1 MSAPEHSKIAYI
13 NARLIDP
20 ASGFDETGALL
31 TDGNLIADFGPRLAA
46 DNLPQE
52 ALTIDCK
59 GMCLAPG
66 LVDMRAQLGEPGFEH
81 KETISSGSQSAA
93 AGGITSLACLPNTN
107 PPIDSVALVGF
118 IERRG
123 REAGMVNIYPYASI
137 TQGIRGDEITEMG
150 LLSASGAIAF
160 TDGLQAVGN
169 PKVMSRALSYAK
181 SFDLLLVQHPE
192 DPVLAEGGVMNSGEI
207 SSRLGLG
214 GISNVAEVIL
224 LERDIR
230 LLETTGGRYHAAHI
244 STALSVEVIRRAKER
259 GLDITCD
266 TAPFYFA
273 LNELAVGDYRTFAR
287 LSPPLRSEADREAIV
302 EGLKDGTIDAIASD
316 HAPHDEDS
324 KRQPF
329 AQAEA
334 GAVGFETLLAVS
346 LELYHNKTMSLP
358 DLLKALTASPAE
370 ILGLP
375 AGHLKA
381 GAPADIILFDP
392 DAPWQVKAD
401 DFISKSKNSPF
412 DDRPVQGRVARTVVG
427 GVPVYVAPD
436 LDKKG

>member
-1 MSAPEHSKIAYI
+1 MTKIAYI

-20 ASGFDETGALL
+20 ASGLDETGALL
-31 TDGNLIADFGPRLAA
+31 TDENLIVDFGPRLAA
-46 DNLPQE
+46 DILPE
-52 ALTIDCK
+52 DVMTIDCK
-59 GMCLAPG
+59 GMCLTPG

-93 AGGITSLACLPNTN
+93 AGGITSLACLPNTD

-118 IERRG
+118 IERRA
-123 REAGMVNIYPYASI
+123 REAAMVNIYPYAAI
-137 TQGIRGDEITEMG
+137 TQGMRGDEITEMG
-150 LLSASGAIAF
+150 LLSAAGAIAF
-160 TDGLQAVGN
+160 TDGLKAVGN

-192 DPVLAEGGVMNSGEI
+192 DPTLAEGGVMNSGEI
-207 SSRLGLG
+207 STRLGLG

-230 LLETTGGRYHAAHI
+230 LLEMTGGRYHAGHI
-244 STALSVEVIRRAKER
+244 STALSVNVIRRAKER
-259 GLDITCD
+259 GLNITCD

-287 LSPPLRSEADREAIV
+287 LSPPLRSEADRQAIV
-302 EGLKDGTIDAIASD
+302 EGLKDGIIDAIASD
-316 HAPHDEDS
+316 HTPHDEDS

-329 AQAEA
+329 AQASP

-346 LELYHNKTMSLP
+346 LELYHNKAMSLP
-358 DLLKALTASPAE
+358 DLLKTLTASPAE
-370 ILGLP
+370 ILGLN
-375 AGHLKA
+375 AGHLKS
-381 GAPADIILFDP
+381 GAPADIIIFDP

-412 DDRPVQGRVARTVVG
+412 DERPVQGRVARTVVG
-427 GVPVYVAPD
+427 GVPVYISPS
-436 LDKKG
+436 LGEKG

>member
-1 MSAPEHSKIAYI
+1 MSVPRHSKVAYV

-20 ASGFDETGALL
+20 ASGLDETGTLL
-31 TDGNLIADFGPRLAA
+31 TDENMIVDFGPRLAA
-46 DNLPQE
+46 DNLSQDT
-52 ALTIDCK
+52 LTIDCK
-59 GMCLAPG
+59 GMCLTPG

-93 AGGITSLACLPNTN
+93 AGGITSLACLPNTD

-118 IERRG
+118 IERRA
-123 REAGMVNIYPYASI
+123 REAAMVNIYPYATI
-137 TQGIRGDEITEMG
+137 TQGMRGDEITEMG
-150 LLSASGAIAF
+150 LLSAAGAIAF
-160 TDGLQAVGN
+160 TDGLRAVSN

-192 DPVLAEGGVMNSGEI
+192 DPALAEGGVMNSGEI
-207 SSRLGLG
+207 STRLGLG
-214 GISNVAEVIL
+214 GISNTAEVIL

-230 LLETTGGRYHAAHI
+230 LLEMTGGRYHAGHI
-244 STALSVEVIRRAKER
+244 STAESVNVIRRAKER
-259 GLDITCD
+259 GLNITCD

-287 LSPPLRSEADREAIV
+287 LSPPLRSEADRQAIV

-316 HAPHDEDS
+316 HTPHDEDS

-329 AQAEA
+329 AQAES

-346 LELYHNKTMSLP
+346 LELYHNKVMSLP
-358 DLLKALTASPAE
+358 DLLKTLTASPAE

-375 AGHLKA
+375 AGHLKV
-381 GAPADIILFDP
+381 GAPADIIIFDP
-392 DAPWQVKAD
+392 GAPWQVKAD

-412 DDRPVQGRVARTVVG
+412 DERPVQGRVARTVVG
-427 GVPVYVAPD
+427 GVPVYISPS
-436 LDKKG
+436 LGEKG